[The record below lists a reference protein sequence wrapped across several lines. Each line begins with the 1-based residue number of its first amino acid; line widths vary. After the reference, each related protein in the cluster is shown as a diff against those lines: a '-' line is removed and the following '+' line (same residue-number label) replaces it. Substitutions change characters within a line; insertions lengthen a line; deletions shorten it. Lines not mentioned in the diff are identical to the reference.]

1 MEKLMFFIFLDL
13 IEHHR
18 ALNPPSLDLSS
29 LGGLVLL
36 SKDTWRY
43 LGFICNHKL
52 TFRNHI
58 DFYANK
64 AISMVKYM
72 KLLGNLSQDINLLQK
87 RKLYRCCALPIA
99 LYDLLL
105 WYYNKALTH
114 YYLNILRKIQ

>member
-13 IEHHR
+13 IEYHR
-18 ALNPPSLDLSS
+18 AFNPPPLDLSS

-36 SKDTWRY
+36 PKDIWRY
-43 LGFICNHKL
+43 LGFICNYKL

-72 KLLGNLSQDINLLQK
+72 KLLENLSQGINLLQK
-87 RKLYRCCALPIA
+87 RKLYRYCALLIA

-105 WYYNKALTH
+105 WYYNKALIH